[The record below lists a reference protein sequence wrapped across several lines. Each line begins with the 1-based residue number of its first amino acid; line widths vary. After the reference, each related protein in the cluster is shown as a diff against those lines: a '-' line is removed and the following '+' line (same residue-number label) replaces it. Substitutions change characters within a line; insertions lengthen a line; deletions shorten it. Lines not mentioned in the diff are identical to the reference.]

1 MPIIIIFWINLIYK
15 LYVKCTYLSRDRLIR
30 FGMKVKPTCHYGKP
44 ESLEHLLATCSHAK
58 NILAWYHR
66 RLSQYRQNILH
77 LTPSQVLIG
86 HKPADNIP
94 AGFAALLGLIRHRI
108 WVDQNFHRFDGIQP
122 DPISRWSESNL
133 LFVFCYEFSGA
144 THSYP
149 SLSRIGC
156 PEVLGSLHI
165 DGYFSVCDE
174 LHSIHDH
181 PQ

>member
-1 MPIIIIFWINLIYK
+1 
-15 LYVKCTYLSRDRLIR
+15 
-30 FGMKVKPTCHYGKP
+30 MKVKLTCHYGKP

-108 WVDQNFHRFDGIQP
+108 WVDRNFDRFDGIQP
-122 DPISRWSESNL
+122 DPHLSLERIKSSFRFLLRVQRRHSLISIFELNWL
-133 LFVFCYEFSGA
+133 AG
-144 THSYP
+144 
-149 SLSRIGC
+149 G
-156 PEVLGSLHI
+156 VLGSLHI

-181 PQ
+181 SQ